1 MPSYSKN
8 KQTGNRKITVD
19 EYKKKYDKE
28 VKLQRDCEQ
37 WLDQHGIQY
46 LRIPEEVTGLCSP
59 THPARVS
66 QHIKN
71 MISKHFKGWPDL
83 MIFNPANETNYNTC
97 LLVELKSKKGAMTQ
111 GQKNLARKLNVLE
124 IRSLEDFI
132 ANAERFLNAI

>member
-1 MPSYSKN
+1 MPAYSKN
-8 KQTGNRKITVD
+8 DQTGNRKITVD

-28 VKLQRDCEQ
+28 DKLQRDCEQ
-37 WLDQHGIQY
+37 WLEQHGIMY

-71 MISKHFKGWPDL
+71 MISKHFKSWPDL
-83 MIFNPANETNYNTC
+83 MIFKPENETNYNTC
-97 LLVELKSKKGAMTQ
+97 LLVELKSKKGRMSQ

-132 ANAERFLNAI
+132 AIVERFLNAV